1 MDMMLIACELVI
13 AVCTLVYLF
22 SLQHSVD
29 SGVDGASQHKRRDMA
44 FGFLSLA
51 CTSGVLFGTV
61 IGADK
66 LARVAHTVWT
76 RVGAISVHSV
86 PVLRPRRRRSEFSTS
101 VGVVPVPGDE
111 AVGIQ
116 EAGDDV
122 LAQAG

>member
-29 SGVDGASQHKRRDMA
+29 SESQTRRKDMV

-51 CTSGVLFGTV
+51 CTLGVLAVTA

-66 LARVAHTVWT
+66 LARGARAAWT
-76 RVGAISVHSV
+76 RVSETSAGSVSV
-86 PVLRPRRRRSEFSTS
+86 FGRVRRRSHFGTS
-101 VGVVPVPGDE
+101 VGVMPVCGAE
-111 AVGIQ
+111 AIDNQ
-116 EAGDDV
+116 EARDEV
-122 LAQAG
+122 VA